1 MRKEKNRHLKMEQR
15 NALKGLAFVLPWIL
29 GFLIFT
35 LIPLLNSVRY
45 SFSYVTITPGK
56 ILLKNAGLEF
66 YDYAWNGSTTFKL
79 GLASTAMMIGCSTPV
94 VLVFSLLVAL
104 LLNRKFPGR
113 TFFRVVF
120 FLPVIIMSGPVIGSL
135 LTDYTVDF
143 TSEGSQIMLFLSSL
157 PSFISKPCLFILDHL
172 VLILWFSGVQI
183 LIFLAGLQK
192 IPPSL
197 YEAAEIDGAGAW
209 EKFWKITLPYLK
221 PIALI
226 CAVYTVV
233 NIANYSGH
241 AVNWEIQENMF
252 NTAMMYSLSAAM
264 SWIYF
269 LVVLA
274 MLAVVYFLF
283 RPRGRKERSA

>member
-45 SFSYVTITPGK
+45 SFSAVTITPGK
-56 ILLKNAGLEF
+56 ILLKGAGLEF
-66 YDYAWNGSTTFKL
+66 YDYAWNVSTTFKL

-94 VLVFSLLVAL
+94 VLVFSLLAAIF
-104 LLNRKFPGR
+104 LNRKFPGR
-113 TFFRVVF
+113 TFFRAVF
-120 FLPVIIMSGPVIGSL
+120 FMPVIIMSGPVISSL
-135 LTDYTVDF
+135 LTNYTVDF
-143 TSEGSQIMLFLSSL
+143 TSDGSQIVLFLSSL
-157 PSFISKPCLFILDHL
+157 PGFLSKPCLFILDNL

-209 EKFWKITLPYLK
+209 EKFWKITLPYIK

-241 AVNWEIQENMF
+241 AVNREIQENMF

-269 LVVLA
+269 LVVLL
-274 MLAVVYFLF
+274 MLAVVYVLF
-283 RPRGRKERSA
+283 RQSGRKEKVE